1 MIPRNNDSFYE
12 KNKEVSAI
20 KERDAD
26 GFIWVYQGKKHGY
39 DSWYGIP
46 PEE

>member
-1 MIPRNNDSFYE
+1 MKVRNIDLFDR
-12 KNKEVSAI
+12 KNKDTEALI
-20 KERDAD
+20 EIDIN

-39 DSWYGIP
+39 DSWCGIP